1 MNNLWEKAKKLTK
14 ELLKK
19 EDERK
24 NKNNMIQSGS
34 EIYENSLQNTINQ
47 EKIGTFDDINI
58 YKMEY
63 MSDEEKNFINKN
75 RDIYNSGKRTYRL
88 LLKVMEK
95 LLKFL

>member
-47 EKIGTFDDINI
+47 
-58 YKMEY
+58 
-63 MSDEEKNFINKN
+63 
-75 RDIYNSGKRTYRL
+75 
-88 LLKVMEK
+88 
-95 LLKFL
+95 